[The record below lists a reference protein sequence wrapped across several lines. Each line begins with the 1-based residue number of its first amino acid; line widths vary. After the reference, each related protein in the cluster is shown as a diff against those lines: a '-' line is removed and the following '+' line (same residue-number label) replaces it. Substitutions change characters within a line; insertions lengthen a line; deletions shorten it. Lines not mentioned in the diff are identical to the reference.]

1 MKKLF
6 CSVLKLGDN
15 IAQKGDFDS
24 FLLAKNEKL
33 LNAIYVQV
41 TWRLIAK
48 DVGSLSSQSE
58 HTFKAIHCF
67 RIIIELLMNRSNW
80 HFI

>member
-24 FLLAKNEKL
+24 FILAKNEKL
-33 LNAIYVQV
+33 LSTIYVQV

-48 DVGSLSSQSE
+48 DIGSLSSQ
-58 HTFKAIHCF
+58 
-67 RIIIELLMNRSNW
+67 
-80 HFI
+80 